1 MIMKKLSTLFLT
13 LGMAIVTTMS
23 ATAADFK
30 LGYCHG
36 NNEDAE
42 AITVDVADEE
52 TSACIYI
59 APDLAKTMSGDVL
72 NAVTFYVRN
81 RINVTSCKAW
91 VRETLDG
98 PNVTES
104 AVLGTTSISNN
115 KWNNVAL
122 ASPYT
127 IGDKGFYIGVTW
139 VQKKA
144 CKLVS
149 YLPYPCPEAAWL
161 QTPGKE
167 WTNTEIPGTLCIE
180 GRVSGDKRCGYDAHM
195 VNVKLSKYFM
205 LNQGYVNSN
214 ITVFNQ
220 GTKQIDGV
228 TFEIGIEGLS
238 PITITSDVE
247 IPADNSVTVPV
258 EIHAPIHSVIPGE
271 YAVNYVKIT
280 KLGNSTDEYEGNN
293 EIKNVGTFLVVD
305 KGYKKRVLLEEFTGE
320 KCPNCPPAANLL
332 HQLLELPEY
341 TDCVDAVCHHVGYGS
356 DSFTLSS
363 DEGLSFLYN
372 LPDYGYTFA
381 PAFAIDRVPV
391 ESTNSQTGAK
401 YMAPAF
407 FPSPTSLVTNLL
419 DQQKDEIALA
429 YVGIDFETPKEG
441 DTKLN
446 VTFTA
451 ERATEILSDN
461 GRLTVYLVE
470 DNVKAINQ
478 AGAGSGFIHQHVTR
492 QANSTWG
499 EPIVWDDDNKFTY
512 TFEFSLQDKKGVK
525 YKLEDLRVLAVVNEY
540 NTMKYGTQTIPNCN
554 EALVYNSNYRIVST
568 GYTPDPGSSGI
579 ENNIIDKKATI
590 KAIYDLNGVQH
601 NDFVDGINI
610 VIMSD
615 GTTHKILK

>member
-1 MIMKKLSTLFLT
+1 MKKLSTLFLT
-13 LGMAIVTTMS
+13 LGLALTMTLS

-30 LGYCHG
+30 LGYCHSDDEG
-36 NNEDAE
+36 AE
-42 AITVDVADEE
+42 AVTADATDEE
-52 TSACIYI
+52 ASAAIYI

-72 NAVTFYVRN
+72 NAVTFYVRS

-98 PNVTES
+98 PNLTES
-104 AVLGTTSISNN
+104 ATLGTTSISNN

-127 IGDKGFYIGVTW
+127 IGDKGFYIGITW

-144 CKLVS
+144 CKLIS

-167 WTNTEIPGTLCIE
+167 WNNTDIPGTLCIE
-180 GRVSGDKRCGYDAHM
+180 GRVSGDKRCGYDAHL
-195 VNVKLSKYFM
+195 VNVKLAKYFM

-228 TFEIGIEGLS
+228 TFEVGIEGLS
-238 PITITSDVE
+238 PITLTSDAV
-247 IPADNSVTVPV
+247 IPADDRVTVPV

-271 YAVNYVKIT
+271 YTVNYVKIT
-280 KLGNSTDEYEGNN
+280 KLGNESDEYAGNN
-293 EIKNVGTFLVVD
+293 EIKNVGTFMVVD

-320 KCPNCPPAANLL
+320 NCPNCPPAANLL
-332 HQLLELPEY
+332 HQLLEMPEY
-341 TDCVDAVCHHVGYGS
+341 KDCVDAVCHHVGYGS
-356 DSFTLSS
+356 DSFTLPS

-407 FPSPTSLVTNLL
+407 FPSPTSLVTDLL
-419 DQQKDEIALA
+419 DSQKENIALA
-429 YVGIDFETPKEG
+429 FVGIDFETPKEN

-451 ERATEILSDN
+451 ERATEILNDN

-470 DNVKAINQ
+470 DNVKAKNQ
-478 AGAGSGFIHQHVTR
+478 AGAGTGFIHQHVTR

-499 EPIVWDDDNKFTY
+499 EPIVWGDDNKFTY
-512 TFEFSLQDKKGVK
+512 NFEFSLQDNKGVK
-525 YKLEDLRVLAVVNEY
+525 YKLEDLRVLAIVNEY
-540 NTMKYGTQTIPNCN
+540 NIMKYGTQTIPNCN
-554 EALVYNSNYRIVST
+554 EALVHNSNYRMVAT
-568 GYTPDPGSSGI
+568 GYTPDPGLSGVD
-579 ENNIIDKKATI
+579 NNLIDKAATI